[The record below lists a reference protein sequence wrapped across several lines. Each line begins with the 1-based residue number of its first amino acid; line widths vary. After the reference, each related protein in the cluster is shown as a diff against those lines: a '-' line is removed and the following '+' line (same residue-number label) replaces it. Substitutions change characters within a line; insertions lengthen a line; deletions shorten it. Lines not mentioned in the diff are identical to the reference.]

1 MRQRGFSAWVIQ
13 IGPVAALEARFVMA
27 IFNLPHPYTGRS
39 FHTLP
44 YKVNMQV
51 RTSAVRLFLLIA
63 LVSPL
68 MLQTFRIKYRMSL
81 KIMIMKLNMKSNM

>member
-1 MRQRGFSAWVIQ
+1 MLITNVAKFYIEEVLYQNHASEKRSHSLCSPH
-13 IGPVAALEARFVMA
+13 IG
-27 IFNLPHPYTGRS
+27 
-39 FHTLP
+39 
-44 YKVNMQV
+44 
-51 RTSAVRLFLLIA
+51 LFLLIA